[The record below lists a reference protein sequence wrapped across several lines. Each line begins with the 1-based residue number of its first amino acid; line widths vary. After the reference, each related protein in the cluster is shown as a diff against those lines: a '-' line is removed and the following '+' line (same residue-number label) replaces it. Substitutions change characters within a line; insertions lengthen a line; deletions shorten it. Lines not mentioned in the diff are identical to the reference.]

1 MKLKRIISALLVFT
15 MVMACSVCAV
25 SANGTYQVTT
35 SYDVSTKAIT
45 VNAKLAGATA
55 DSMVSYL
62 IIEPE
67 EVTTGEGEE
76 AKTTLNYDVKADG
89 SNILHIDQATANA
102 SGAATYDAATIPA
115 AELKGAKVKFTSSAS
130 EELDPYVT
138 NKFTKY
144 CLKTDKENVEKM
156 ITIEAYNKLSAA
168 DQKLYEATWDANYY
182 TKSVTKFSDV
192 LTGVVVT
199 NSSDSGRTT
208 PIYYVTKDGAVYGG
222 TRGTNLNESR
232 WNTAKM
238 DELFNG
244 DTTNIN
250 KDMKQF
256 IPLDDAV
263 AVSVDLGNTD
273 GRESAVRLRIYKY
286 GTSFSG
292 KLARTE
298 GSEHIEIYNNYAHLD
313 SSDKTNNVDLT
324 INGLYKDDITD
335 GYLGTIKLEG
345 GDLLWVGKENVPEGY
360 SKPNGITGA
369 VKAMT
374 IDAKPIYG
382 SFTSYNNGVEYPSV
396 TILVTA
402 TDVAT
407 ADKAGL
413 KIQAVTKGAATKEG
427 AYPAEVEKVDLGIC
441 PNAYS
446 GTTKFGIQLFDS
458 ANEGYL
464 NPELYDIVATPVI
477 NVGTADA
484 PEWVELTT
492 TGSATGAAAV
502 EGTADGKYFVVDRD
516 TVATEAE

>member
-35 SYDVSTKAIT
+35 SYDVSNKAIT
-45 VNAKLAGATA
+45 VNAKLAGAAA

-62 IIEPE
+62 IVEP
-67 EVTTGEGEE
+67 VTTGEGEE
-76 AKTTLNYDVKADG
+76 ATTSYDVLADG

-130 EELDPYVT
+130 EELAPYEVAR
-138 NKFTKY
+138 
-144 CLKTDKENVEKM
+144 KEDGSIVSVK
-156 ITIEAYNKLSAA
+156 
-168 DQKLYEATWDANYY
+168 YY

-199 NSSDSGRTT
+199 NASDSGKQT
-208 PIYYVTKDGAVYGG
+208 PIYYVTKDGAVYG
-222 TRGTNLNESR
+222 TIRGTNLNESR
-232 WNTAKM
+232 WVSSKM

-250 KDMKQF
+250 DGNLKQF
-256 IPLDDAV
+256 IPLDDTV

-292 KLARTE
+292 KLARTDD
-298 GSEHIEIYNNYAHLD
+298 SEHIEIYNNYAHLD
-313 SSDKTNNVDLT
+313 SSDKTNNIDLT

-335 GYLGTIKLEG
+335 GYLGTMKIEG

-360 SKPNGITGA
+360 GEPNGITGA

-382 SFTSYNNGVEYPSV
+382 TFTSYNNGVEYPSV

-446 GTTKFGIQLFDS
+446 GTRKFGIQLFDS

-484 PEWVELTT
+484 PEWVELTV

-502 EGTADGKYFVVDRD
+502 EGTADGKYFVVNRN